1 MASKKS
7 RPDPPPKPEPKKK
20 QNSLIGD
27 KIRAGVVLSTK
38 LREIA
43 QEGTEFDN
51 RPDGGGMIT
60 KAEALARLM
69 WKMALGHTTKV
80 EVADKGI
87 IETIHAPDRGM
98 IQLIWDRI
106 EGRATPVN
114 DNLHNKR
121 KLPAKVSDANKDR
134 LNNMAKED
142 NAN

>member
-43 QEGTEFDN
+43 QEATEFVEG
-51 RPDGGGMIT
+51 PGGDVMVT
-60 KAEALARLM
+60 KSEALARLM
-69 WKMALGHTTKV
+69 WKLALGYTEIDIKAGIEKV
-80 EVADKGI
+80 IG
-87 IETIHAPDRGM
+87 PDRGM

-134 LNNMAKED
+134 LNDMAKGD